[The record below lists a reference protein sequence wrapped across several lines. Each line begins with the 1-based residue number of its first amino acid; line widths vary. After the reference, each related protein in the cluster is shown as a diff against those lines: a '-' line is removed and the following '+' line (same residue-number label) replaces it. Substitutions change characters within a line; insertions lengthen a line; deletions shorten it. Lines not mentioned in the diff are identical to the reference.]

1 MLRRIPP
8 HMRSEFQCTPATA
21 VRLFAA
27 QLLAEPVAAQVKIG
41 HWTDN
46 AKQAFTQHWPEYMI
60 EALCIGTFM
69 ISACAFSAL
78 LEHPAS
84 PVRASVMN
92 ANLRRFLTGLAMGTT
107 AILLIYSPLGQRSGA
122 HMNPAT
128 TLTFYRLGK
137 VERWDAVFYM
147 LWQFAGGVLGVLVS
161 FALMGATLADR
172 KVNFAITRPG
182 ERGEAVAFVSEVL
195 ITFLLMTVI
204 LNVSNSHKY
213 ARFTG
218 LAAGTMVTLFILFEA
233 PLSGMSMN
241 PARSFASDFVGMQW
255 NGIWIYFVAPV
266 VGMLTAAE
274 VFVRTRGLHAVICA
288 KLNHSGTAQC
298 IFRCGY
304 MRMPAQAPG
313 D

>member
-1 MLRRIPP
+1 
-8 HMRSEFQCTPATA
+8 MRSEFQCTPATA

-27 QLLAEPVAAQVKIG
+27 QLLDEHVAARAKTG
-41 HWTDN
+41 HWTDD
-46 AKQAFTQHWPEYMI
+46 AKQAFTQHWTEYVI
-60 EALCIGTFM
+60 EGFCLGMFL

-84 PVRASVMN
+84 PVRASVID
-92 ANLRRFLTGLAMGTT
+92 ANVRRFLMGLAMGMT
-107 AILLIYSPLGQRSGA
+107 AILLIYSPMGRRSGA

-137 VERWDAVFYM
+137 VEGWDAVFYM
-147 LWQFAGGVLGVLVS
+147 SSQFAGGFLGVLVS
-161 FALMGATLADR
+161 LALMGATLTHR
-172 KVNFAITRPG
+172 NVNFAITRPG
-182 ERGEAVAFVSEVL
+182 ERGEVVAFVSEVL
-195 ITFLLMTVI
+195 IAFLLMTVI

-218 LAAGTMVTLFILFEA
+218 LAAGTMVMLFITFEA

-241 PARSFASDFVGMQW
+241 PARSFASDLVGMQW
-255 NGIWIYFVAPV
+255 SGIWIYFVAPV
-266 VGMLTAAE
+266 IGMMTAAE
-274 VFVRTRGLHAVICA
+274 VFVRRCGIHSVICA
-288 KLNHSGTAQC
+288 KLNHSGTAPC

-304 MRMPAQAPG
+304 MMMPAQSPG

>member
-1 MLRRIPP
+1 
-8 HMRSEFQCTPATA
+8 MRSEFQCTPATA

-27 QLLAEPVAAQVKIG
+27 QLLDEPVAAQARTG

-46 AKQAFTQHWPEYMI
+46 AKQAFTQHWPEYTI
-60 EALCIGTFM
+60 EGICLGLFM

-92 ANLRRFLTGLAMGTT
+92 PDARRFLIGLAMGVT
-107 AILLIYSPLGQRSGA
+107 AVLLIYSPMGRRSGA

-137 VERWDAVFYM
+137 VERWDAIFYM
-147 LWQFAGGVLGVLVS
+147 LSQFVGGVLGVLVS
-161 FALMGATLADR
+161 FALMGATLAHR
-172 KVNFAITRPG
+172 NVNFAVTRPG
-182 ERGEAVAFVSEVL
+182 ERGDAVAFVGEVL

-204 LNVSNSHKY
+204 LNISNSHKY

-218 LAAGTMVTLFILFEA
+218 LAAGTMVMLFITFEA

-255 NGIWIYFVAPV
+255 NGIWVYFVAPV
-266 VGMLTAAE
+266 VGMLAAAE

-288 KLNHSGTAQC
+288 KLNHSGTARC

-304 MRMPAQAPG
+304 MTMPAQAPG

>member
-1 MLRRIPP
+1 MESQPQWPP
-8 HMRSEFQCTPATA
+8 ARAARVFK
-21 VRLFAA
+21 A
-27 QLLAEPVAAQVKIG
+27 QLLDEPMAPQARTG
-41 HWTDN
+41 HRADN

-60 EALCIGTFM
+60 EAVCLGAFM

-78 LEHPAS
+78 LEYPGS

-92 ANLRRFLTGLAMGTT
+92 ADVRRFLIGLAMGMT

-137 VERWDAVFYM
+137 VERWDAIFYM
-147 LWQFAGGVLGVLVS
+147 LSQFVGGVLGVLVS
-161 FALMGATLADR
+161 FALMGTTLAHR
-172 KVNFAITRPG
+172 NVNFAITHPG
-182 ERGEAVAFVSEVL
+182 ERGEAAALVSEVL
-195 ITFLLMTVI
+195 ITFLLMTVV
-204 LNVSNSHKY
+204 LNVSNSRKL

-218 LAAGTMVTLFILFEA
+218 LAAGTMVMLFITFEG

-255 NGIWIYFVAPV
+255 QGLWIYFVAPII
-266 VGMLTAAE
+266 GMLTAAE
-274 VFVRTRGLHAVICA
+274 VFVRTRGMNSVICA
-288 KLNHSGTAQC
+288 KLNHSGNARC

-304 MRMPAQAPG
+304 MIQAQAPG
-313 D
+313 N